1 MPRMGKRPPSYG
13 LHKST
18 GQAVVYRTGDK
29 PLYLGKRCS
38 PESHARYEQFLAER
52 RAEQHS
58 PAPAAGS
65 SAAAGSPGTV
75 SEASPSSSTTPR
87 RTTSIRWASRRK
99 N

>member
-1 MPRMGKRPPSYG
+1 MLWFPVVLRDFQGIGAFSMPRMGKRPPSYG

-52 RAEQHS
+52 RAE
-58 PAPAAGS
+58 
-65 SAAAGSPGTV
+65 
-75 SEASPSSSTTPR
+75 
-87 RTTSIRWASRRK
+87 
-99 N
+99 